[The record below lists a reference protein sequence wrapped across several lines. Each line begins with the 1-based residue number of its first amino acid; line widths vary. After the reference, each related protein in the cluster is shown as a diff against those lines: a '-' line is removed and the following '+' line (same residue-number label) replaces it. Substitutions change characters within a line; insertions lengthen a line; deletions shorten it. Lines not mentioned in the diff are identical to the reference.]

1 MSLSIS
7 ERIPPFSQL
16 SAVKTTS
23 TNPAQEMCYQVMR
36 ITAISLGV
44 LAASCAA
51 AALLSYYG
59 ATPASIPE
67 TASIASPLAEF
78 PRLQNDAALLIHALE
93 KGALGY
99 SNICPRN
106 EEFFLSSTR
115 LQQST
120 SIAQLES
127 NLHFSMEKA
136 RASLSLSEE
145 EIKKHGSKHGNQMQM
160 ERIDQAIDLQGM
172 EIPERKII
180 SNKRV
185 LKFLKQ
191 TKPEIFEHWQE
202 LKKLYASHQGTVPFL
217 QTKEAKK
224 HLNTIQELIKE
235 AFSQDTNQNNL
246 ANISEWIQETLTGKN
261 NRNLLKGVAEWLHQR
276 QEAGDCL
283 MIRSTG
289 AEDLKQ
295 VSNAG
300 GNESPPYIHP
310 SQQDVMQAAGKVIA
324 SYFGESS
331 LQNRINAGTN
341 PFEEELQLA
350 VIAQVLIGERI
361 GGEKN
366 LKAIPTSFVLFTN
379 EPLYIGDEKFRV
391 MRISASYG
399 HGEGVV
405 NSQGIATDTAFLLRS
420 EVNPDQ
426 LYILYNN
433 QEKLE
438 RLAPIEQDGK
448 FVLTKLANPKQLVS
462 RPSLTE
468 RHLAQIYRSGL
479 VMESFHQEP
488 RDIEGVVKGDTV
500 YFVQNRS
507 VNRKPMLPTFLKD
520 KTGSI
525 DQVQTKSLVV
535 GKASV
540 ITISNKDEIL
550 FAQTLKEAEEIA
562 KKREAGSY
570 RLIIVGSP
578 EPANSHPV
586 TNFSYLQIPCLY
598 APNLQAAKD
607 LIEKIDARFQVV
619 VCTQTASMHLWDSKK
634 ANLQESIKEGFGVHP
649 ANIAISLPLQN
660 SPPSSA
666 DSSQDLDALL
676 IKLRESLNPE
686 ESSKTL
692 AQISAKTQGMLKNEI
707 ARIETFM
714 KHKTFAPQVD
724 AKLQILHALDAK
736 IGEVL
741 GETAARIANPKG
753 RLERLFHIKTL
764 EAILTG
770 SNVGI
775 GQYSF
780 AQAKAV
786 IQSLERLIAYQN
798 DLPCM
803 SRCTDL
809 LLMGDQTLALETFE
823 NWQDFLKKLE
833 MSLEQK
839 VVSEK
844 QFREFQQIISIFSKA
859 EAMPQFIS
867 LLPKDSNPTQLVADT
882 IAHFNATDLEFMTNL
897 NQMIS
902 SIKQQERSISSFS
915 DPKTYDAAWDALK
928 QLTIQVSSKEWLSS
942 VQNASSFAKLIA
954 YNVMRNALTL
964 LDDSLKTMKKS
975 DLFPVSEHATLFKE
989 MLKPYFQLMENWA
1002 RIVPFKYIGMNARG
1016 IDPDESPALGHFR
1029 NREIQLND
1037 YIKSMQDIFQR
1048 LHPDTPGSL
1057 LPSAKFNV
1065 KTSILSGGERF
1076 TRPQTLEDMQTL
1088 LHQNSINWIA
1098 SLYED
1103 ALERTDLAQSMFP
1116 TPFKEALHIMETDV
1130 SFAPS
1135 QFKYADSTIWLHKM
1149 RRVGVNIDKETITA
1163 YYNIPIKHHSGRI
1176 ELVYDI
1182 HSSKLLF
1189 RGYFL
1194 GESSVR
1200 CNLIGVI
1207 PQILINAGIFKAEQP
1222 VSADSQAMSFSV
1234 EVEPKNLPALLK
1246 DYKEMIG
1253 WGGGTEPHDIY
1264 RQFLERWA
1272 GSHPEIFDV
1281 VLPSIHTICRSNAQK
1296 GFALELFLRT
1306 GILPDPIADKLR
1318 LEAKKFPY
1326 PGDY

>member
-1 MSLSIS
+1 MVLSLS
-7 ERIPPFSQL
+7 EQTPPLLQPAALQL
-16 SAVKTTS
+16 ASAHL
-23 TNPAQEMCYQVMR
+23 AREMCYQAMR
-36 ITAISLGV
+36 ITAISLGI
-44 LAASCAA
+44 LAPSLVAQTLTSSNAPTFLSAS
-51 AALLSYYG
+51 
-59 ATPASIPE
+59 ATVPS
-67 TASIASPLAEF
+67 TTPLAEF
-78 PRLQNDAALLIHALE
+78 PRLQNDAAFLLHALQ
-93 KGALGY
+93 KGTIRH
-99 SNICPRN
+99 SNMCPRN
-106 EEFFLSSTR
+106 EEFLLSSPP
-115 LQQST
+115 LQQCT

-136 RASLSLSEE
+136 RAALSLSEE

-160 ERIDQAIDLQGM
+160 ERIGQAIDLQGM
-172 EIPERKII
+172 KIPERQII
-180 SNKRV
+180 SNERI

-191 TKPEIFEHWQE
+191 IKPEIFDHWQE
-202 LKKLYASHQGTVPFL
+202 LKKLYASHQETTPFL
-217 QTKEAKK
+217 QTEEAKK
-224 HLNTIQELIKE
+224 HLNIIQELIKE
-235 AFSQDTNQNNL
+235 AFSQDTNQSNL
-246 ANISEWIQETLTGKN
+246 AHISEWIQETLTGEN
-261 NRNLLKGVAEWLHQR
+261 DRNLLKDLSSWLHQR
-276 QEAGDCL
+276 QKAGDRL
-283 MIRSTG
+283 MVRSSG

-295 VSNAG
+295 VANAG
-300 GNESPPYIHP
+300 GNESPPYINP
-310 SQQDVMQAAGKVIA
+310 SKQDIMQAAGKVVA

-366 LKAIPTSFVLFTN
+366 LRAIPTSFVLFTN

-405 NSQGIATDTAFLLRS
+405 NSQGIATDTVFLLRS

-426 LYILYNN
+426 LYILYDN

-448 FVLTKLANPKQLVS
+448 LVLTKLPNPKQLVS
-462 RPSLTE
+462 SPSLTE

-540 ITISNKDEIL
+540 ITISNKDEII
-550 FAQTLKEAEEIA
+550 FAQTLKEAEEVE
-562 KKREAGSY
+562 KKREPGSY
-570 RLIIVGSP
+570 RLIVVGSP

-586 TNFSYLQIPCLY
+586 TNFSYLQTPCLY

-607 LIEKIDARFQVV
+607 LSEKIDASRQVV
-619 VCTQTASMHLWDSKK
+619 VCTQTASMHLWDSNK
-634 ANLQESIKEGFGVHP
+634 ANLQESIKEGFGIHP
-649 ANIAISLPLQN
+649 ANIAISLPLHN
-660 SPPSSA
+660 SPSSSA
-666 DSSQDLDALL
+666 DPFQDLDALL
-676 IKLRESLNPE
+676 IKLRESSNLE
-686 ESSKTL
+686 EGSKIL
-692 AQISAKTQGMLKNEI
+692 EHISAKTQGALKKEI
-707 ARIETFM
+707 ARIETLI
-714 KHKTFAPQVD
+714 KHKTFAPQVY
-724 AKLQILHALDAK
+724 AKLQILYALDAK
-736 IGEVL
+736 IDQVL
-741 GETAARIANPKG
+741 AETSAHIANPKG

-764 EAILTG
+764 EAVLTG

-780 AQAKAV
+780 AQAKGV
-786 IQSLERLIAYQN
+786 IQSIEMLIAYQN

-823 NWQDFLKKLE
+823 NWQSFLKKLE
-833 MSLEQK
+833 INLEQK
-839 VVSEK
+839 TISEQ

-867 LLPKDSNPTQLVADT
+867 LLPKDSNPIQLVTDT
-882 IAHFNATDLEFMTNL
+882 IAHFTPADLEFMKNL
-897 NQMIS
+897 NQILS
-902 SIKQQERSISSFS
+902 SIKQQERLIGRFS
-915 DPKTYDAAWDALK
+915 DPKTYGPAWDALK

-942 VQNASSFAKLIA
+942 VQNASPFAKLIA
-954 YNVMRNALTL
+954 YNVMRNALTF

-975 DLFPVSEHATLFKE
+975 DLFPSSEHPVLFKE
-989 MLKPYFQLMENWA
+989 MLKSYFQLMENWA
-1002 RIVPFKYIGMNARG
+1002 RIVPLKYIGMNAGG
-1016 IDPDESPALGHFR
+1016 IDPDESPAWNFGR
-1029 NREIQLND
+1029 NREKHLNE
-1037 YIKSMQDIFQR
+1037 YIETMQYIFQR
-1048 LHPDTPGSL
+1048 LRPNDPGSL
-1057 LPSAKFNV
+1057 LPSKRFNV
-1065 KTSILSGGERF
+1065 KTSILSGGEHF
-1076 TRPQTLEDMQTL
+1076 TSPQTLEDMQTL

-1098 SLYED
+1098 SLYEE
-1103 ALERTDLAQSMFP
+1103 ALGRVDLAQSMFP
-1116 TPFKEALHIMETDV
+1116 APLKEALQIMDIDP
-1130 SFAPS
+1130 SFAPYEFQYEGNIIRTHS
-1135 QFKYADSTIWLHKM
+1135 M

-1163 YYNIPIKHHSGRI
+1163 CYNIPIKHHSGRI

-1182 HSSKLLF
+1182 RSSKLLF

-1207 PQILINAGIFKAEQP
+1207 PQILIKAGIFQAEQP

-1234 EVEPKNLPALLK
+1234 EVEPKNLPAILK
-1246 DYKEMIG
+1246 EYKEMVK
-1253 WGGGTEPHDIY
+1253 WGNVEPKDVY
-1264 RQFLERWA
+1264 RKFLERWA
-1272 GSHPEIFDV
+1272 GSHPEIFDA
-1281 VLPSIHTICRSNAQK
+1281 VLPSIHTICHTNAQK
-1296 GFALELFLRT
+1296 GFALGLFLQT
-1306 GILPDPIADKLR
+1306 GILPDPIADQLR
-1318 LEAKKFPY
+1318 LETKQFPY